1 MCNPHPNFYT
11 FPYNRLLN
19 ILLRIAFQRVNKS
32 LKPFIFLVVFQVS
45 FITGG
50 KSCFDFRRVL
60 LLIL

>member
-1 MCNPHPNFYT
+1 MCNPHPNLYT

-45 FITGG
+45 FITGR
-50 KSCFDFRRVL
+50 KSCFDFGRVL